1 MKKNV
6 VCYKSAEKVNERE
19 CILSLTG
26 EETLACVRE
35 MLVEKGFLPKEV
47 SDKNDKGYRFID
59 KLSEVAY
66 INYNDL
72 IIPKPSE
79 KRTECKYIMP
89 TYRDELILTN
99 IYEEKNADLLG
110 FKADCWGEGYLTVT
124 CELNQHDKDAI
135 DINKG
140 LFKPVMLSDVI
151 TTKAPKEG
159 GHSIR
164 LNNVCICCENS
175 IVDFGLT
182 SWGAAGY
189 SFRAYPAAGEKI
201 VEDLYITYNN
211 SDYKTCIRTR
221 IDRYQNHKNTIQ
233 IVGTDKLSNIVPGLK
248 GSYHKIIFQSRRMTS
263 YYEGFLK
270 KKHTCHADPP
280 SLKVQ
285 PKKKS
290 SSHLSDTK
298 IFTLQSVYYVP
309 GSNIKEAT
317 SIPVGKSNTEIG
329 TVWNPKTDSWDKALG
344 TVEVYF
350 FVFKTI
356 EDAKEVIEYLN
367 APTWG

>member
-1 MKKNV
+1 MKKDV

-19 CILSLTG
+19 CTLSLSG
-26 EETLACVRE
+26 EETLASVRE
-35 MLVEKGFLPKEV
+35 MLVEKGFLPKEAP
-47 SDKNDKGYRFID
+47 DDDKGYRFLD
-59 KLSEVAY
+59 KLSEVTN

-79 KRTECKYIMP
+79 KRTECKYIIP
-89 TYRDELILTN
+89 AYRDELILTN
-99 IYEEKNADLLG
+99 IYKEKNSDLLG

-124 CELNQHDKDAI
+124 CKLNQHDTDAKN
-135 DINKG
+135 INKG
-140 LFKPVMLSDVI
+140 LFEPVMLSDVI
-151 TTKAPKEG
+151 TTKAPEEG

-201 VEDLYITYNN
+201 VEDLYIAYSEPN
-211 SDYKTCIRTR
+211 YKTCVKTR
-221 IDRYQNHKNTIQ
+221 IDRYEKHKKTIQ
-233 IVGTDKLSNIVPGLK
+233 IVGTDKLSNIIPGLK

-270 KKHTCHADPP
+270 KKHSCSANPP
-280 SLKVQ
+280 SLEVQLKQNSSLHLHSTNKVG
-285 PKKKS
+285 S
-290 SSHLSDTK
+290 ST
-298 IFTLQSVYYVP
+298 YYVP
-309 GSNIKEAT
+309 GEDIKEGAP
-317 SIPVGKSNTEIG
+317 IPVGKSDTEIG
-329 TVWNPKTDSWDKALG
+329 TIWDPKTDSWDKALG

-350 FVFKTI
+350 FVFKTLD
-356 EDAKEVIEYLN
+356 DAKEVIEYLN